1 MERRRATRHTVEWA
15 ARYRLHALADWRR
28 CRLIDVGKTGAT
40 IEPFDLLDHESP
52 SGSEIAIQ
60 FELLAEPPEKFE
72 LHGAVRH
79 RTRTA
84 DGRIRLGIELEN
96 LTSRDVILLDLISR
110 RLDSFI

>member
-1 MERRRATRHTVEWA
+1 MGRPISPQCIGGLATLPSHRRRA
-15 ARYRLHALADWRR
+15 RR
-28 CRLIDVGKTGAT
+28 AAT
-40 IEPFDLLDHESP
+40 IEPFDLLEHEAH

-84 DGRIRLGIELEN
+84 EGRIRLGVELEN
-96 LTSRDVILLDLISR
+96 LTPHDVILLDLISR